1 MLEPGHIVTC
11 EPGVYLPGRYGM
23 RIEDSVIVT
32 ETGYESLTALPKELV
47 LS

>member
-1 MLEPGHIVTC
+1 VLEPGQVVTC

-32 ETGYESLTALPKELV
+32 ATGFESLTGLPKELV
-47 LS
+47 LP